1 MPRWIKIT
9 GRTRRRKIIRKKVIG
24 TKERPRLSVYRS
36 LNHMYAQ
43 LINDIDETTVIS
55 LSTNMP
61 DIKNI
66 VKNNTG
72 NVKGA
77 VALGEALAKACV
89 AKGVT
94 KAVFDRSGY
103 LYHGRVKALADAARK
118 AGLAF

>member
-9 GRTRRRKIIRKKVIG
+9 GRTRRRKIIRKKVVG

-43 LINDIDETTVIS
+43 LINDVDETTVMT

-66 VKNNTG
+66 VKNNAG
-72 NVKGA
+72 NIKGA